1 MSSGNRAPHTSRRVS
16 KNPPEIYFWSQETD
30 NKENRPSTTRKIAAY
45 RGTAA
50 GQPSYMCGPRRRSS
64 MQLTV
69 EVDDVMYSDMIRDYP
84 VIVKRTVDTAVA
96 QALAALHQGVMAREA
111 GKVSSTTCYKGQS

>member
-1 MSSGNRAPHTSRRVS
+1 
-16 KNPPEIYFWSQETD
+16 
-30 NKENRPSTTRKIAAY
+30 
-45 RGTAA
+45 
-50 GQPSYMCGPRRRSS
+50 

-96 QALAALHQGVMAREA
+96 QALAALARTPGPPLDARELVV
-111 GKVSSTTCYKGQS
+111 GTKVAPPFAMKAEDGTWRGISIDLWRRVADQTQRPVQLLLSSGWSSGSSLATRPYSAPRRYWAW

>member
-1 MSSGNRAPHTSRRVS
+1 
-16 KNPPEIYFWSQETD
+16 
-30 NKENRPSTTRKIAAY
+30 
-45 RGTAA
+45 
-50 GQPSYMCGPRRRSS
+50 